1 MSKDY
6 DLYEPYKY
14 CDPFIEWRE
23 EKEQELALRD
33 SDIPGCRD
41 T

>member
-1 MSKDY
+1 MSADY

-23 EKEQELALRD
+23 EKERVIKE
-33 SDIPGCRD
+33 SSKEN
-41 T
+41 